1 MQHFGLEIIAN
12 VLHLDEDHPHVHQLY
27 PAIYRNFVEVT
38 NLSMS
43 FVIFTQ
49 VWHQISTI
57 DYMVNT
63 FKICC

>member
-27 PAIYRNFVEVT
+27 PAIYRNFVEVI

-43 FVIFTQ
+43 CVIFTQ
-49 VWHQISTI
+49 V
-57 DYMVNT
+57 
-63 FKICC
+63 